1 MNTDGRP
8 IKSCNKCLWER
19 PLDLDRPLLCLPPIS
34 FVPSTYALL
43 PQPPHGGLILLAPS
57 PTVTPLLLDISWS
70 LGGFEGGLTKLVN
83 GELSSMSTM
92 SSVWQT
98 NISAPRVLIH
108 LYSCLSPA
116 CFWQCLY
123 TLLIEQH
130 VMFLHPVNQGLF
142 FYTSVLTL

>member
-1 MNTDGRP
+1 MADELNPVISASGKDRL
-8 IKSCNKCLWER
+8 ILA
-19 PLDLDRPLLCLPPIS
+19 RPLLSLPPIS
-34 FVPSTYALL
+34 LVVPPTYVLL
-43 PQPPHGGLILLAPS
+43 PQPPHGGLILLDPS
-57 PTVTPLLLDISWS
+57 PTVTPLLLDICWS

-92 SSVWQT
+92 SFVWQT
-98 NISAPRVLIH
+98 NTSAPRVLIH

-116 CFWQCLY
+116 CFSQCLY
-123 TLLIEQH
+123 RLLIEQH